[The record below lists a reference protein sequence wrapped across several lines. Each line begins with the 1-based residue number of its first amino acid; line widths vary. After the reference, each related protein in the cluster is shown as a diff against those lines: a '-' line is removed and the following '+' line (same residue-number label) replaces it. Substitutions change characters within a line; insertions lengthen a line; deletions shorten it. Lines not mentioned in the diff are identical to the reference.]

1 MAKYDK
7 ANKEKD
13 PTAERAD
20 ALGGGSSV
28 RFGKSNIQKKS
39 RTWTWVVYEDE
50 KDQVDNWLGDNP
62 DIAWAMSPK
71 HENDINPDG
80 EKKKP
85 HWHLLVSFNGPT
97 TWNIAQAI
105 SQELGLPIP
114 QICRNTRGMIRY
126 FLHLD
131 NPEKAQYDRTLITS
145 GGGFD
150 YESFLALSQ
159 SEKELEERNFIRSL
173 LARVQELNI
182 TSFADVVDLV
192 MCEYEEHYK
201 YLRSSSYLIKQYLW
215 DKAQR
220 PQVDP
225 KQEPWNE

>member
-1 MAKYDK
+1 MTALEKKARASAK
-7 ANKEKD
+7 AV
-13 PTAERAD
+13 
-20 ALGGGSSV
+20 GSQNNEVST
-28 RFGKSNIQKKS
+28 NIQKKS

-50 KDQVDNWLGDNP
+50 KDQVDSWLGDNP

-71 HENDINPDG
+71 HENDVNPDG

-97 TWNIAQAI
+97 TLNVAQAI
-105 SQELGLPIP
+105 SKELGLPNP
-114 QICRNTRGMIRY
+114 QICRNTRGMVRY

-131 NPEKAQYDRTLITS
+131 NPEKAKYDRTLITS

-150 YESFLALSQ
+150 FESYLALSQ
-159 SEKELEERNFIRSL
+159 SEKELEERAFIRSL
-173 LARVQELNI
+173 LARIQELGI
-182 TSFADVVDLV
+182 TDFGDVVDLV

-201 YLRSSSYLIKQYLW
+201 YLRSSSYLLKQYVYS
-215 DKAQR
+215 KSFK

-225 KQEPWNE
+225 KQEPWAE